1 MGRILAVVNQKGG
14 VGKTTTAINLASSLA
29 LAGKRVLLVD
39 CDPQGNATSR
49 VGVDKTSVGRC
60 VYNMLIEDTPA
71 EQILVPTQVPGLDL
85 LPATI
90 DLAGAEIELVAAL
103 SRESK
108 MKYQLGEI
116 KDRYDYLLIDSP
128 PSLGL
133 LTLNSLTASEGVLVP
148 IQCEYYAL
156 EGISQLLNTI
166 QLVRRNLNK
175 TLEIFG
181 VILTMYDPRTNLAQQ
196 VVAEVRE
203 YFKEIA
209 FKTIVPR
216 NIRLGEAPSH
226 GLPISLYDPRSKG
239 AEAYEELAREVI
251 ERG

>member
-1 MGRILAVVNQKGG
+1 
-14 VGKTTTAINLASSLA
+14 
-29 LAGKRVLLVD
+29 
-39 CDPQGNATSR
+39 
-49 VGVDKTSVGRC
+49 
-60 VYNMLIEDTPA
+60 
-71 EQILVPTQVPGLDL
+71 
-85 LPATI
+85 
-90 DLAGAEIELVAAL
+90 
-103 SRESK
+103 
-108 MKYQLGEI
+108 
-116 KDRYDYLLIDSP
+116 
-128 PSLGL
+128 
-133 LTLNSLTASEGVLVP
+133 VLVP